1 MNGEGDMSV
10 KDHSTIMLFG
20 KKIPVPEYHIPAT
33 SQKGCQIQP
42 NSTTMN
48 ACSNLKQTR
57 IEMPRTQNIEIPK
70 NSSKQENE
78 SKVTTSTVEDTMEA
92 SSTDQDKVLKKPD
105 KIVQCPRCNS
115 FDTKFCYFNNYNVNQ
130 PRHFC
135 RNCHRYWT
143 AGGTMRNVAVGAGRR
158 KNKHIGSQYRQ
169 MIVAS
174 GGTPA
179 ANLEANDSL
188 QHDNGIVLKFGL
200 DVDASA
206 NNGTENREES
216 SSLCVSSVTNGY
228 TRGTELTESEQ
239 NRSKPLQSYPASS
252 WIIPMNQSW
261 NNVTSMVQSSMQM
274 YPTTMQWCHAP
285 MVAVT
290 NIFTPNISLQF
301 VPGSYGNGNVSIG
314 SNGCTSPSSST
325 TSNSLC
331 SGNGSPILGK
341 HTRDSVLTHEEKPEM
356 RVFAPKT
363 LRIDETNLE

>member
-1 MNGEGDMSV
+1 
-10 KDHSTIMLFG
+10 
-20 KKIPVPEYHIPAT
+20 
-33 SQKGCQIQP
+33 
-42 NSTTMN
+42 
-48 ACSNLKQTR
+48 
-57 IEMPRTQNIEIPK
+57 
-70 NSSKQENE
+70 
-78 SKVTTSTVEDTMEA
+78 
-92 SSTDQDKVLKKPD
+92 
-105 KIVQCPRCNS
+105 
-115 FDTKFCYFNNYNVNQ
+115 
-130 PRHFC
+130 
-135 RNCHRYWT
+135 
-143 AGGTMRNVAVGAGRR
+143 MRNVAVGAGRR

-228 TRGTELTESEQ
+228 TRGTELSETEQ
-239 NRSKPLQSYPASS
+239 NRSKTLQSYPASS

-341 HTRDSVLTHEEKPEM
+341 HTRDSVLSHEEKLEM